1 MTSQPPSF
9 TKAFKENL
17 FPAMA
22 AMGFKPDGSKR
33 FRRVIDGV
41 LQFLILTVETRLRR
55 EFSFAYGAILICEP
69 PFRDDPVYSLSH
81 GGNFPVNPIGYWNGQ
96 CYLANTEV
104 SLQKSI
110 ERVQRDFPALLEW
123 FEKSG
128 SLNGYLT
135 TFRERLHHD
144 PSKILTDNGH
154 SYLALAC
161 GEVLAGNLTAAEEC
175 ANKALSDFT
184 AIHHRI
190 TTTCPDMPV
199 ADLWTPERI
208 SRCEELLHAIQ
219 NNASRMLVEGWAQK
233 TSSIYKL

>member
-1 MTSQPPSF
+1 MTPPSV

-33 FRRVIDGV
+33 FRRVVDGV
-41 LQFLILTVETRLRR
+41 FQFLILTVETRLRR
-55 EFSFAYGAILICEP
+55 EFSFEYGAILICVP
-69 PFRDDPVYSLSH
+69 PFRDDPVYWLSH
-81 GGNFPVNPIGYWNGQ
+81 GGCFPVNPIGPRGRQ
-96 CYLANTEV
+96 CYLAQTEV
-104 SLQKSI
+104 SLYKSI
-110 ERVQRDFPALLEW
+110 ERVQRDFPALLDW

-144 PSKILTDNGH
+144 SSKTLTDNGH

-175 ANKALSDFT
+175 VRKALNDFN

-190 TTTCPDMPV
+190 TTTYPDLPE

-208 SRCEELLHAIQ
+208 QRCEELLDAIHS
-219 NNASRMLVEGWAQK
+219 NSSRMLVEGWAQK